1 MALLLHIE
9 NLSYYLITKFYI
21 IKNFNKM
28 KKLNLLIVLIAV
40 ATLSFS
46 CKKDKKEDSNESIQ
60 IASNEI
66 SITDAEMEKG
76 SAIFFDRCAGC
87 HGSSRKGA
95 TGPHLLPIAPEGN
108 NYLGTTVLK
117 AAGLRAF
124 IENGTPG
131 GMPEWKGILTEDE
144 IELMTRFLQVD
155 PPAIPPYGMEEMTAS
170 WNLIIPVADR
180 PTKPQHKRN
189 IDNYFGVIMRDAGKV
204 AIIDGDT
211 KEKLVVLKTGFAVHI
226 LRTSASGRY
235 IYSVGRDGRITMIDT
250 YTDVPSIVAEVKGGF
265 DARSVEVSKFKGFED
280 KYLVFGGY
288 SPSHI
293 AIIDAQTLE
302 PLSITPTAG
311 NACDGDKEY
320 IEEARVASI
329 VASHTDPVWICNIKE
344 RGMVAIVDY
353 TDPRSPKITE
363 IPSARFLHDGGF
375 DSTGHYFLVAA
386 NASNKIV
393 VIDVPNKKLVKI
405 IETGNM
411 PHPGRGTN
419 IKNDLG
425 NLWVTSHLGE
435 NKLSFIKTNPGE
447 NQWTVVKEIKA
458 SGNGG
463 GALFVKSHPKS
474 KHLWVDRTLNPDATL
489 NSAVDV
495 FDTNTLELKKTLKAP
510 EGVDGRAVHFEYNK
524 AGDEVWVSYFMGE
537 KSAIVIYNDKDLTIK
552 KIIQGD
558 WVENPTGKFNVYNT
572 THDIY

>member
-1 MALLLHIE
+1 MKKIKFLLLIFAISLTSLSCKSDKKKETKKVETSIASVIE
-9 NLSYYLITKFYI
+9 ISDSE
-21 IKNFNKM
+21 M
-28 KKLNLLIVLIAV
+28 KKAADIY
-40 ATLSFS
+40 F
-46 CKKDKKEDSNESIQ
+46 DK
-60 IASNEI
+60 
-66 SITDAEMEKG
+66 
-76 SAIFFDRCAGC
+76 CAGC

-95 TGPHLLPIAPEGN
+95 TGPSLLPDGDGVALATKT
-108 NYLGTTVLK
+108 LGV
-117 AAGLRAF
+117 AGLRAF
-124 IENGTPG
+124 IESGTPG
-131 GMPEWKGILTEDE
+131 GMPEWKGILSEAD

-155 PPAIPPYGMEEMTAS
+155 PPIIPPYGLREIKES
-170 WNLIIPVADR
+170 WNLIIPIADR
-180 PTKPQHKRN
+180 PTKPQHNRN
-189 IDNYFGVIMRDAGKV
+189 ISNYFGVIMRDAGKV

-211 KEKLVVLKTGFAVHI
+211 KEKLIVLKTGFAVHI
-226 LRTSASGRY
+226 LRTSSSGRY

-250 YTDVPSIVAEVKGGF
+250 YTKVPTIVAEVKGGF
-265 DARSVEVSKFKGFED
+265 DARSVEVSKFKGYED

-302 PLSITPTAG
+302 PISVTETKG
-311 NACDGDKEY
+311 NACDGDKEFLD
-320 IEEARVASI
+320 EARVAAI

-344 RGMVAIVDY
+344 RGMVDIVDY
-353 TDPRSPKITE
+353 TDPKNPKITE
-363 IPSARFLHDGGF
+363 IPTARYLHDGGF

-405 IETGNM
+405 IETGIK

-447 NQWTVVKEIKA
+447 GQWTVVKEVKA
-458 SGNGG
+458 TGRGG

-474 KHLWVDRTLNPDATL
+474 KHLWVDRTLNPDAKL

-495 FDTNTLELKKTLKAP
+495 FDTNTLELKETLTVP
-510 EGVDGRAVHFEYNK
+510 EGVDGRAVHMEYNK

-537 KSAIVIYNDKDLTIK
+537 KSAIVIYNDKTLK
-552 KIIQGD
+552 VKQIIQDD

>member
-1 MALLLHIE
+1 
-9 NLSYYLITKFYI
+9 
-21 IKNFNKM
+21 M
-28 KKLNLLIVLIAV
+28 KKLNLMFFLILAIVIV
-40 ATLSFS
+40 S
-46 CKKDKKEDSNESIQ
+46 CKKEKKEELKEVKNEQ
-60 IASNEI
+60 VASNKI
-66 SITDAEMEKG
+66 KITDAEMKRG
-76 SAIFFDRCAGC
+76 SQIFFDKCAGC
-87 HGSSRKGA
+87 HGSTRKGA
-95 TGPHLLPIAPEGN
+95 TGPSLLPDGDGKAAATKV
-108 NYLGTTVLK
+108 LGV
-117 AAGLRAF
+117 AGLRTF

-131 GMPEWKGILTEDE
+131 GMPEWKGILTDEE
-144 IELMTRFLQVD
+144 IELLTRFLQVD
-155 PPAIPPYGMEEMTAS
+155 PPKVPPYGLEEMTKS
-170 WNLIIPVADR
+170 WKLIVPVAKR
-180 PTKPQHKRN
+180 PKKPQHNRN
-189 IDNYFGVIMRDAGKV
+189 INNYFGVIMRDAGKV

-211 KEKLVVLKTGFAVHI
+211 KEKLVVLPTGFAVHI

-235 IYSVGRDGRITMIDT
+235 IYSVGRDGKITMIDT
-250 YTDVPSIVAEVKGGF
+250 YPKVPQIVAEVKGGF
-265 DARSVEVSKFKGFED
+265 DSRSVEVSKYKGYED

-293 AIIDAQTLE
+293 AILDAQTLE
-302 PLSITPTAG
+302 PISVTKTAG
-311 NACDGDKEY
+311 NACDGDKEF

-329 VASHTDPVWICNIKE
+329 VASHTDPVWICNVKE
-344 RGMVAIVDY
+344 RGMVDIVDY
-353 TDPRSPKITE
+353 TDPKNPKITE
-363 IPSARFLHDGGF
+363 IPSARFLHDGGW

-405 IETGNM
+405 IETGIK

-419 IKNDLG
+419 IKNKLG

-435 NKLSFIKTNPGE
+435 NKLSFIKTNPGKG
-447 NQWTVVKEIKA
+447 QWTVVKEIKA

-474 KHLWVDRTLNPDATL
+474 KHLWVDRTLNPNAKL

-495 FDTNTLELKKTLKAP
+495 FDTETLKLIKTLPAP

-524 AGDEVWVSYFMGE
+524 KGDEVWVSYFMG
-537 KSAIVIYNDKDLTIK
+537 KQSAIVIYDDNTLKVKQIIKDP
-552 KIIQGD
+552 

>member
-1 MALLLHIE
+1 
-9 NLSYYLITKFYI
+9 
-21 IKNFNKM
+21 M
-28 KKLNLLIVLIAV
+28 KKLGVLLVFGLV
-40 ATLSFS
+40 ATMTFS
-46 CKKDKKEDSNESIQ
+46 CKSDKKAEEKSVEGTA

-66 SITDAEMEKG
+66 SITDAEMEQG
-76 SAIFFDRCAGC
+76 AAIYFDRCAGC

-95 TGPHLLPIAPEGN
+95 TGPHLLPTAPEGN

-117 AAGLRAF
+117 AAGLKAF

-131 GMPEWKGILTEDE
+131 GMPEWKGIMTEDE

-155 PPAIPPYGMEEMTAS
+155 PPVIPPYGLKEIKDS
-170 WNLIIPVADR
+170 WKLIIPVADR
-180 PTKPQHKRN
+180 PTKPQHNRN
-189 IDNYFGVIMRDAGKV
+189 INNYFGVIMRDAGKV
-204 AIIDGDT
+204 AVIDGDT
-211 KEKLVVLKTGFAVHI
+211 KEQIAVLKTGFAVHI

-250 YTDVPSIVAEVKGGF
+250 YTKTPTIVAEVKGGF
-265 DARSVEVSKFKGFED
+265 DARSVEVSKFKGYED

-293 AIIDAQTLE
+293 AIFDAQTLE
-302 PLSITPTAG
+302 PLSVTETKG
-311 NACDGDKEY
+311 NACDGDKEF
-320 IEEARVASI
+320 IEEARVAAI
-329 VASHTDPVWICNIKE
+329 VASHTDPVWICNVKE
-344 RGMVAIVDY
+344 TGMVWIVDY
-353 TDPRSPKITE
+353 TDPRNPEMTQ
-363 IPSARFLHDGGF
+363 IPTARFLHDGGF

-405 IETGNM
+405 IETGIK

-435 NKLSFIKTNPGE
+435 NKISFIKTNPGE

-458 SGNGG
+458 SGAGG

-474 KHLWVDRTLNPDATL
+474 KHLWVDRTLNPDPVL

-495 FDTNTLELKKTLKAP
+495 FDTNTLELIKTLKAP
-510 EGVDGRAVHFEYNK
+510 EGVDGRAVHFEYNV

-537 KSAIVIYNDKDLTIK
+537 KSAIVIYNDKTLEVK
-552 KIIQGD
+552 QIIQGD

>member
-1 MALLLHIE
+1 M
-9 NLSYYLITKFYI
+9 KFS
-21 IKNFNKM
+21 
-28 KKLNLLIVLIAV
+28 KLNLNLLGALVIASILFVSCKSDKKDDPYAKKTETTDV
-40 ATLSFS
+40 AT
-46 CKKDKKEDSNESIQ
+46 DGIV
-60 IASNEI
+60 
-66 SITDAEMEKG
+66 ITDAEMEQG

-95 TGPHLLPIAPEGN
+95 TGPHLLPVKPEGSDKP
-108 NYLGTTVLK
+108 GTLEFGADGLK
-117 AAGLRAF
+117 AF
-124 IENGTPG
+124 IVNGTAA
-131 GMPEWKGILTEDE
+131 GMPEWGGILTDQE

-155 PPAIPPYGMEEMTAS
+155 PPPIPPYGMDEMTAS
-170 WNLIIPVADR
+170 WNLIIPVVDR
-180 PTKPQHKRN
+180 PTKPQHNRN

-211 KEKLVVLKTGFAVHI
+211 KKQLAVLKTGFAVHI

-250 YTDVPSIVAEVKGGF
+250 YPDVPTIVAEVKGGF
-265 DARSVEVSKFKGFED
+265 DSRSVEVSKFKGFED

-293 AIIDAQTLE
+293 AILDAQTLE

-311 NACDGDKEY
+311 NACDGDKEF
-320 IEEARVASI
+320 IEEARVAAI

-344 RGMVAIVDY
+344 RGIVAIVDY
-353 TDPRSPKITE
+353 TDPRNPAITE
-363 IPSARFLHDGGF
+363 IPAARFLHDGGF

-393 VIDVPNKKLVKI
+393 VIDVPNKKLVAI

-447 NQWTVVKEIKA
+447 GQWTVVKEVKA
-458 SGNGG
+458 TGNGG

-474 KHLWVDRTLNPDATL
+474 KHLWVDRTLNPNAEL
-489 NSAVDV
+489 NSTVDV
-495 FDTNTLELKKTLKAP
+495 FDIKTLELKANLKAP

-524 AGDEVWVSYFMGE
+524 AGNEVWVSYFMGE
-537 KSAIVIYNDKDLTIK
+537 NSAIVIYDDKTLK
-552 KIIQGD
+552 VKQVIQED

>member
-1 MALLLHIE
+1 MK
-9 NLSYYLITKFYI
+9 NLKF
-21 IKNFNKM
+21 
-28 KKLNLLIVLIAV
+28 LVIVLIAL
-40 ATLSFS
+40 TFS
-46 CKKDKKEDSNESIQ
+46 CKSDKKGGSDYSVTKSDSED
-60 IASNEI
+60 IAAVRVSDEEMKRGSEI
-66 SITDAEMEKG
+66 Y
-76 SAIFFDRCAGC
+76 FDRCAGC
-87 HGSSRKGA
+87 HGSSRLGA
-95 TGPHLLPIAPEGN
+95 TGTHLLPVRPEGSDKP
-108 NYLGTTVLK
+108 GTLEFGTDGLK
-117 AAGLRAF
+117 AF

-131 GMPEWKGILTEDE
+131 GMPEWKGIMTDEE

-155 PPAIPPYGMEEMTAS
+155 PPVIPPYGIGEITNS
-170 WNLIIPVADR
+170 WNLIVPVADR
-180 PTKPQHKRN
+180 PTKPEHNRN

-211 KEKLVVLKTGFAVHI
+211 KEQLAVLKTGFAVHI

-250 YTDVPSIVAEVKGGF
+250 YTKTPSIVAEVKGGF
-265 DARSVEVSKFKGFED
+265 DARSVEVSKFKGYED

-293 AIIDAQTLE
+293 AILDAQTLE
-302 PLSITPTAG
+302 PLSVTPTAG

-320 IEEARVASI
+320 LEEARVASI
-329 VASHTDPVWICNIKE
+329 VASHTDPVWICNVKE
-344 RGMVAIVDY
+344 TGMVWIVDY
-353 TDPRSPKITE
+353 TDPRNPGITQ
-363 IPSARFLHDGGF
+363 IPSARFLHDGGW

-405 IETGNM
+405 IETGIK

-447 NQWTVVKEIKA
+447 GQWTVVKEVQA
-458 SGNGG
+458 TGNGG

-474 KHLWVDRTLNPDATL
+474 KHLWVDRTLNPNAEL
-489 NSAVDV
+489 NSVVDV
-495 FDTNTLELKKTLKAP
+495 FDTNTLELKATLPAP
-510 EGVDGRAVHFEYNK
+510 EGVDGRAVHMEYNK

-537 KSAIVIYNDKDLTIK
+537 NSAIVIYNDKTLKVK
-552 KIIQGD
+552 KIIQVD

-572 THDIY
+572 TNDIY

>member
-1 MALLLHIE
+1 MKNLKLLML
-9 NLSYYLITKFYI
+9 
-21 IKNFNKM
+21 
-28 KKLNLLIVLIAV
+28 LLIVGL
-40 ATLSFS
+40 TFS
-46 CKKDKKEDSNESIQ
+46 CKNDKKTEMKKVEPVKEAEKG
-60 IASNEI
+60 IA
-66 SITDAEMEKG
+66 ITDAEMERG
-76 SAIFFDRCAGC
+76 AQIFFDKCAGC

-95 TGPHLLPIAPEGN
+95 TGPSLLPDGDGKSAATKA
-108 NYLGTTVLK
+108 LG

-131 GMPEWKGILTEDE
+131 GMPEWKGILSESD

-155 PPAIPPYGMEEMTAS
+155 PPKIPAYGLNEIKES
-170 WNLIIPVADR
+170 WKLIVPVADR

-189 IDNYFGVIMRDAGKV
+189 IKNFFGVIMRDAGKV

-211 KEKLVVLKTGFAVHI
+211 KEKIAVLKTGFAVHI

-235 IYSVGRDGRITMIDT
+235 IYSVGRDGKITMIDT
-250 YTDVPSIVAEVKGGF
+250 YTKVPTIVAEVKGGF
-265 DARSVEVSKFKGFED
+265 DSRSVEVSKFKGYED

-293 AIIDAQTLE
+293 AILDAQTLE
-302 PLSITPTAG
+302 PLSVTPTAG

-329 VASHTDPVWICNIKE
+329 VASHTDPIWICNIKE
-344 RGMVAIVDY
+344 RGMVDIVDY
-353 TDPRSPKITE
+353 TDPKNPKITE
-363 IPSARFLHDGGF
+363 IPTARFLHDGGF

-386 NASNKIV
+386 NAENKIV

-405 IETGNM
+405 IETGIK

-419 IKNDLG
+419 IKNKLG

-435 NKLSFIKTNPGE
+435 NKISLIKTNPGKG
-447 NQWTVVKEIKA
+447 QWTVVKELKA
-458 SGNGG
+458 TGDGG

-474 KHLWVDRTLNPDATL
+474 KHLWVDRTLNPDAKL

-495 FDTNTLELKKTLKAP
+495 FDTDTMKLIKTLHAP
-510 EGVDGRAVHFEYNK
+510 EGVDGRAVHFEYNQK
-524 AGDEVWVSYFMGE
+524 GDEVWVSYFMG
-537 KSAIVIYNDKDLTIK
+537 KKNAIVIYNDKTLKVK

-558 WVENPTGKFNVYNT
+558 WVENPTGKFNVNNT

>member
-1 MALLLHIE
+1 MR
-9 NLSYYLITKFYI
+9 
-21 IKNFNKM
+21 
-28 KKLNLLIVLIAV
+28 KLNLILILLL
-40 ATLSFS
+40 ATVVFS
-46 CKKDKKEDSNESIQ
+46 CKNDKKPEVKEEAKGETTASKEIQ
-60 IASNEI
+60 
-66 SITDAEMEKG
+66 ITDAEMEEG
-76 SAIFFDRCAGC
+76 SKIFFDRCAGC

-95 TGPHLLPIAPEGN
+95 TGPSLLPDGDGKSAATKA
-108 NYLGTTVLK
+108 LGV
-117 AAGLRAF
+117 AGIRAF

-131 GMPEWKGILTEDE
+131 GMPEWKGILSEHE
-144 IELMTRFLQVD
+144 IELMTRFLQVA
-155 PPAIPPYGMEEMTAS
+155 PPVVPPFGIKEMTDT

-180 PTKPQHKRN
+180 PTKPEHNRN
-189 IDNYFGVIMRDAGKV
+189 IGNYFGVIMRDAGKV

-235 IYSVGRDGRITMIDT
+235 IYSVGRDGRITIIDT
-250 YTDVPSIVAEVKGGF
+250 YTKIPTIVAEVRGAF
-265 DARSVEVSKFKGFED
+265 DSRSVEVSKMKGYED

-293 AIIDAQTLE
+293 AIMDAQTLE
-302 PLSITPTAG
+302 PISVTPTAG
-311 NACDGDKEY
+311 KACDGDKEF

-329 VASHTDPVWICNIKE
+329 VASHTDPVWICNVKE
-344 RGMVAIVDY
+344 RGMVDIVDY
-353 TDPRSPKITE
+353 TDPKNPKITE
-363 IPSARFLHDGGF
+363 IPTARFLHDGGF

-405 IETGNM
+405 IETGIK

-419 IKNDLG
+419 IKNKLG

-447 NQWTVVKEIKA
+447 GQWTVVKEIKA
-458 SGNGG
+458 SGTGG

-474 KHLWVDRTLNPDATL
+474 KHLWVDRTLNPDAKL

-495 FDTNTLELKKTLKAP
+495 FDTNTLELKKTLSAP

-524 AGDEVWVSYFMGE
+524 AGDEVWVSYFMGK
-537 KSAIVIYNDKDLTIK
+537 KSAIVIYNDKTLKVK

-558 WVENPTGKFNVYNT
+558 WVENPTGKFNVNNT
-572 THDIY
+572 THDVY

>member
-1 MALLLHIE
+1 MKTKKRRNSNR
-9 NLSYYLITKFYI
+9 NLKILVLMVI
-21 IKNFNKM
+21 IS
-28 KKLNLLIVLIAV
+28 LV
-40 ATLSFS
+40 TLS
-46 CKKDKKEDSNESIQ
+46 CKNDKKTELKKIESASKSSKE
-60 IASNEI
+60 IA
-66 SITDAEMEKG
+66 ITESEMKEG
-76 SAIFFDRCAGC
+76 SKIFFDRCAGC

-95 TGPHLLPIAPEGN
+95 TGPSLLPDGDGKSAATKA
-108 NYLGTTVLK
+108 LGV
-117 AAGLRAF
+117 AGIRAF

-131 GMPEWKGILTEDE
+131 GMPEWKGILSEHE

-155 PPAIPPYGMEEMTAS
+155 PPVVPPFGMKEMKET
-170 WNLIIPVADR
+170 WKLIIPVADR
-180 PTKPQHKRN
+180 PIKPEHKRN
-189 IDNYFGVIMRDAGKV
+189 IKNYFGVIMRDAGKV

-211 KEKLVVLKTGFAVHI
+211 KEKIVVLKTGFAVHI

-250 YTDVPSIVAEVKGGF
+250 YTKIPTIVAEVRGAF
-265 DARSVEVSKFKGFED
+265 DSRSVEVSKMKGYED

-293 AIIDAQTLE
+293 AIMNAQTLE
-302 PLSITPTAG
+302 PISVTPTAG
-311 NACDGDKEY
+311 KACDGDKEF

-344 RGMVAIVDY
+344 RGMVDIVDY
-353 TDPRSPKITE
+353 TDPKNPKITE
-363 IPSARFLHDGGF
+363 IPTARFLHDGGF

-405 IETGNM
+405 IKTGIK
-411 PHPGRGTN
+411 PHPGRGAN
-419 IKNDLG
+419 IKNKLG
-425 NLWVTSHLGE
+425 NLWITSHLGE
-435 NKLSFIKTNPGE
+435 NKLSFIKTNPGKG
-447 NQWTVVKEIKA
+447 QWTVVKEIKA
-458 SGNGG
+458 TGDGG

-474 KHLWVDRTLNPDATL
+474 KHLWVDRTLNPDSKL
-489 NSAVDV
+489 NSAVEV
-495 FDTNTLELKKTLKAP
+495 FDINTLKSKKILPIP
-510 EGVDGRAVHFEYNK
+510 EGVDGRAVHFEYNM
-524 AGDEVWVSYFMGE
+524 AGDEVWVSYFMGK
-537 KSAIVIYNDKDLTIK
+537 KSAIVIYNDKTLKVK

>member
-1 MALLLHIE
+1 
-9 NLSYYLITKFYI
+9 
-21 IKNFNKM
+21 M
-28 KKLNLLIVLIAV
+28 KKLNLLIVLIVMA
-40 ATLSFS
+40 ALSFS
-46 CKKDKKEDSNESIQ
+46 CKNDKKEELKKVDDKKSTE
-60 IASNEI
+60 IA
-66 SITDAEMEKG
+66 ITDAEMEKG
-76 SAIFFDRCAGC
+76 AAIFFDRCAGC

-95 TGPHLLPIAPEGN
+95 TGPSLLPDGDGKSAATKA
-108 NYLGTTVLK
+108 LGV
-117 AAGLRAF
+117 AGIRAF
-124 IENGTPG
+124 IENGTPA
-131 GMPEWKGILTEDE
+131 GMPEWKGILPEEE
-144 IELMTRFLQVD
+144 IELMTRFLQVE
-155 PPAIPPYGMEEMTAS
+155 PPVIPPYGINEIKKS
-170 WNLIIPVADR
+170 WKLIIPVADR
-180 PTKPQHKRN
+180 PAKPEHTRN
-189 IDNYFGVIMRDAGKV
+189 IKNFFGVIMRDAGKV

-211 KEKLVVLKTGFAVHI
+211 KEKLAVLKTGFAVHI

-250 YTDVPSIVAEVKGGF
+250 YSKVPTIVAEVKGGF
-265 DARSVEVSKFKGFED
+265 DARSVEVSKYKGYED

-293 AIIDAQTLE
+293 AILDAQTLE
-302 PLSITPTAG
+302 PLSVTETKG
-311 NACDGDKEY
+311 NACDGDKEF

-329 VASHTDPVWICNIKE
+329 VASHTDPVWICNVKE
-344 RGMVAIVDY
+344 TGMVWIVDY
-353 TDPRSPKITE
+353 TDPKNPGMTQ

-405 IETGNM
+405 IETGIK

-435 NKLSFIKTNPGE
+435 NKLSLIKTNKGE
-447 NQWTVVKEIKA
+447 GQWTVVKEIKA

-474 KHLWVDRTLNPDATL
+474 KHLWVDRTLNPDAKL

-495 FDTNTLELKKTLKAP
+495 FDTNTLELKKTLQAP

-524 AGDEVWVSYFMGE
+524 AGNEVWVSYFMGE
-537 KSAIVIYNDKDLTIK
+537 KSAIVIYNDKTLEVK
-552 KIIQGD
+552 QIIQGD
-558 WVENPTGKFNVYNT
+558 WVQNPTGKFNVYNT
-572 THDIY
+572 TNDVY

>member
-1 MALLLHIE
+1 MKNLKLLVIA
-9 NLSYYLITKFYI
+9 LIT
-21 IKNFNKM
+21 
-28 KKLNLLIVLIAV
+28 L
-40 ATLSFS
+40 TFS
-46 CKKDKKEDSNESIQ
+46 CKSDKKGESDYSVTSSDSED
-60 IASNEI
+60 IAAVRVSDEEMKRGSEI
-66 SITDAEMEKG
+66 Y
-76 SAIFFDRCAGC
+76 FDRCAGC
-87 HGSSRKGA
+87 HGSSRLGA
-95 TGPHLLPIAPEGN
+95 TGTHLLPVRPEGSDKP
-108 NYLGTTVLK
+108 GTLEFGADGLK
-117 AAGLRAF
+117 VF

-131 GMPEWKGILTEDE
+131 GMPEWKGIMTDQE

-155 PPAIPPYGMEEMTAS
+155 PPVIPPYGMNEITDS
-170 WNLIIPVADR
+170 WNLIIPVVDR
-180 PTKPQHKRN
+180 PTKPQHNRN

-211 KEKLVVLKTGFAVHI
+211 KEQLAVLKTGFAVHI

-250 YTDVPSIVAEVKGGF
+250 YTKTPTIVAEVKGGF
-265 DARSVEVSKFKGFED
+265 DARSVEVSKFKGYED

-293 AIIDAQTLE
+293 AILDAQTLE
-302 PLSITPTAG
+302 PLSVTPTAG
-311 NACDGDKEY
+311 NACDGDKEFL
-320 IEEARVASI
+320 EEARVASI
-329 VASHTDPVWICNIKE
+329 VASHTDPVWICNVKE
-344 RGMVAIVDY
+344 TGMVWIVDY
-353 TDPRSPKITE
+353 TDPMNPGITQ
-363 IPSARFLHDGGF
+363 IPSARFLHDGGW

-405 IETGNM
+405 IETGIK

-447 NQWTVVKEIKA
+447 GQWTVVKEVEA
-458 SGNGG
+458 TGNGG

-474 KHLWVDRTLNPDATL
+474 KHLWVDRTLNPNAEL
-489 NSAVDV
+489 NSVVDV
-495 FDTNTLELKKTLKAP
+495 FDTKTLELKATLPAP
-510 EGVDGRAVHFEYNK
+510 EGVDGRAVHMEYNK

-537 KSAIVIYNDKDLTIK
+537 NSAIVIYNDKTLK
-552 KIIQGD
+552 VKQIIQGD

-572 THDIY
+572 TNDIY

>member
-1 MALLLHIE
+1 MKKIKFLLLIFAISLTSLSCKSDKKKETKKVEASIASIIE
-9 NLSYYLITKFYI
+9 ISDSE
-21 IKNFNKM
+21 M
-28 KKLNLLIVLIAV
+28 KKAADIY
-40 ATLSFS
+40 F
-46 CKKDKKEDSNESIQ
+46 DK
-60 IASNEI
+60 
-66 SITDAEMEKG
+66 
-76 SAIFFDRCAGC
+76 CAGC

-95 TGPHLLPIAPEGN
+95 TGPSLLPDGDGVALATKT
-108 NYLGTTVLK
+108 LGV
-117 AAGLRAF
+117 AGLRAF
-124 IENGTPG
+124 IESGTPG
-131 GMPEWKGILTEDE
+131 GMPEWKGILSEAD

-155 PPAIPPYGMEEMTAS
+155 PPIIPPYGLREIKES
-170 WNLIIPVADR
+170 WNLIIPIADR
-180 PTKPQHKRN
+180 PTKPQHNRN
-189 IDNYFGVIMRDAGKV
+189 ISNYFGVIMRDAGKV

-211 KEKLVVLKTGFAVHI
+211 KEKLIVLKTGFAVHI
-226 LRTSASGRY
+226 LRTSSSGRY

-250 YTDVPSIVAEVKGGF
+250 YTKVPTIVAEVKGGF
-265 DARSVEVSKFKGFED
+265 DARSVEVSKFKGYED

-302 PLSITPTAG
+302 PISVTETKG
-311 NACDGDKEY
+311 NACDGDKEFLD
-320 IEEARVASI
+320 EARVAAI

-344 RGMVAIVDY
+344 RGMVDIVDY
-353 TDPRSPKITE
+353 TDPKNPKITE
-363 IPSARFLHDGGF
+363 IPTARYLHDGGF

-405 IETGNM
+405 IETGIK

-447 NQWTVVKEIKA
+447 GQWTVVKEVKA
-458 SGNGG
+458 TGRGG

-474 KHLWVDRTLNPDATL
+474 KHLWVDRTLNPDAKL

-495 FDTNTLELKKTLKAP
+495 FDTNTLELKETLTVP
-510 EGVDGRAVHFEYNK
+510 EGVDGRAVHMEYNK

-537 KSAIVIYNDKDLTIK
+537 KSAIVIYNDKTLK
-552 KIIQGD
+552 VKQIIQDD